1 MIFNFDF
8 FMFDQV
14 VRLFG
19 GIVTVAGGLAITIKP
34 IRQKIIEKLT
44 CDNVSR
50 NALCALLRN
59 QILSEC
65 RKAKRQHGMY
75 MFERDNLHNMFDQ
88 YVFLGGN
95 HGVKDLVDEV
105 FKLPTLI
112 FDEEQEDKS
121 NE

>member
-8 FMFDQV
+8 FIFDQV

-34 IRQKIIEKLT
+34 IRHKIIEKLT
-44 CDNVSR
+44 CDKVSR
-50 NALCALLRN
+50 NALCALLRT

-75 MFERDNLHNMFDQ
+75 MFERDNLHDMFDQ

-95 HGVKDLVDEV
+95 HGVKDLIDEV